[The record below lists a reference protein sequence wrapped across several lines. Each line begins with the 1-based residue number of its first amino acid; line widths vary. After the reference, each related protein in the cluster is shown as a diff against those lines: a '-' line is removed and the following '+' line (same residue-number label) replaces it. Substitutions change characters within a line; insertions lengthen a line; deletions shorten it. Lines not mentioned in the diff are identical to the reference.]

1 MKSEETKV
9 LKKLIGMSKAIKDG
23 ALPSL
28 VVALELEEM
37 LPDLLELQ
45 NYVVALESDLDTA
58 HQELDDAEFAYEELY
73 HDYTMLDNEIDMM
86 REEYE
91 EED

>member
-1 MKSEETKV
+1 MNAEETKV
-9 LKKLIGMSKAIKDG
+9 LKQIIGSIKDYNTG
-23 ALPSL
+23 NISDLLLVSDMVEALPQL
-28 VVALELEEM
+28 M
-37 LPDLLELQ
+37 ELQ
-45 NYVVALESDLDTA
+45 NYVVALETDLDTA